1 MKKKQIQVLI
11 IDDEP
16 VVLEESR
23 RKIAVYVEEQGI
35 YTASDSEKVMSILAS
50 TPIDLVFIDMQM
62 PDTDGFA
69 IASYIQSALPE
80 TRYVF
85 LTGHAELGAKSYE
98 YEPLDFL
105 CKPLDVLRLQKT
117 FERFEKSRGT
127 SAPKKTQLA
136 LESTSG
142 FVLISPEDISYIT
155 RENRKT
161 MIHCQDSSY
170 AVKNSLDE
178 LETMFSEF
186 DFVRCHQSYLIP
198 LHRVA
203 AVEQAGFGRTYWADL
218 DDGSRVPVSRKKY
231 GDLRTALEK
240 RGTRFLS

>member
-50 TPIDLVFIDMQM
+50 TPVDLVFIDMQM

-117 FERFEKSRGT
+117 FERFEKSRGAT
-127 SAPKKTQLA
+127 APIRRLLMTICTWILP
-136 LESTSG
+136 LWLCPSG
-142 FVLISPEDISYIT
+142 WVQT
-155 RENRKT
+155 RAWCPGK
-161 MIHCQDSSY
+161 C
-170 AVKNSLDE
+170 SL
-178 LETMFSEF
+178 
-186 DFVRCHQSYLIP
+186 Q
-198 LHRVA
+198 
-203 AVEQAGFGRTYWADL
+203 
-218 DDGSRVPVSRKKY
+218 
-231 GDLRTALEK
+231 
-240 RGTRFLS
+240 